1 MTDVFDPRRL
11 PPDDGAPSIAR
22 EIGQAAHLEAHLAEL
37 REQLARLSEGA
48 DEGERA
54 AIQLEMARALQLL
67 GRGAEAWPIGRLACE
82 AFLAAED
89 WERAADA
96 CDVLYQ
102 ADQSGSL
109 AALGQGIWLG
119 VTFPID
125 PEVSVHL
132 LSHVVDDT
140 PDDADGAAV
149 AAATAAFVADLR
161 APAGPDRDRLLF
173 FANQLLGRVARRHG
187 NVTTQDEFG
196 RWVQRLELDD
206 PDKFLVRLRNV
217 VDVLVQDDWWLDRD
231 AVQSR
236 LKME

>member
-1 MTDVFDPRRL
+1 MTDVYDPKRL
-11 PPDDGAPSIAR
+11 QDSPADSLAR
-22 EIGQAAHLEAHLAEL
+22 QIGEAAQLEAHLAEL

-48 DEGERA
+48 DELERA
-54 AIQLEMARALQLL
+54 GIQLEMARALQILH
-67 GRGAEAWPIGRLACE
+67 RGAEAWPIGRMAFD
-82 AFLAAED
+82 AFLSAED
-89 WERAADA
+89 WERAADT

-102 ADQSGSL
+102 ADQAGSL

-149 AAATAAFVADLR
+149 AAATAAFIADLR
-161 APAGPDRDRLLF
+161 APEGPDRDRLLF

-187 NVTTQDEFG
+187 AVSTQDEFT

-217 VDVLVQDDWWLDRD
+217 VDVLVQDDWWLDREAIQAHLRTD
-231 AVQSR
+231 
-236 LKME
+236 

>member
-1 MTDVFDPRRL
+1 MTNEFDPDRL
-11 PPDDGAPSIAR
+11 DDTAADSLAKDL
-22 EIGQAAHLEAHLAEL
+22 GQAAQLEAHLVEL
-37 REQLARLSEGA
+37 RGQLARLSEGA
-48 DEGERA
+48 DELERA
-54 AIQLEMARALQLL
+54 TIQLEMARALQAL
-67 GRGAEAWPIGRLACE
+67 GRGAEAWPIGRMAFD
-82 AFLAAED
+82 AFLGAED

-102 ADQSGSL
+102 ADQAGSL

-119 VTFPID
+119 VTFPMD

-149 AAATAAFVADLR
+149 AAATAAFIADLR
-161 APAGPDRDRLLF
+161 APEGADRDRLLF

-187 NVTTQDEFG
+187 KVSNQDEFR
-196 RWVQRLELDD
+196 RWIHRLELDD

-217 VDVLVQDDWWLDRD
+217 VDVLVQDDWWLDRE
-231 AVQSR
+231 AIQAR
-236 LKME
+236 LKMD

>member
-1 MTDVFDPRRL
+1 MTDVYETKRL
-11 PPDDGAPSIAR
+11 QDSPADSLAR
-22 EIGQAAHLEAHLAEL
+22 QIGEAAQLEAHLAEL

-48 DEGERA
+48 DERERA
-54 AIQLEMARALQLL
+54 GIQLEIARALQALN
-67 GRGAEAWPIGRLACE
+67 RGAEAWPIGRMAFD

-102 ADQSGSL
+102 ADQPGSL

-161 APAGPDRDRLLF
+161 TPEGPDRDRLLF

-187 NVTTQDEFG
+187 NVSDQDEFG

-217 VDVLVQDDWWLDRD
+217 VDVLVQDDWWLDRE
-231 AVQSR
+231 AIQAR
-236 LKME
+236 LRTD

>member
-1 MTDVFDPRRL
+1 MTDVYDPKRL
-11 PPDDGAPSIAR
+11 HDSPADSLAR
-22 EIGQAAHLEAHLAEL
+22 QIGEAAQLEAHLAEL

-48 DEGERA
+48 DELERA
-54 AIQLEMARALQLL
+54 GIQLEMARALQVL
-67 GRGAEAWPIGRLACE
+67 GRGAEAWPIGRMAFD
-82 AFLAAED
+82 AFLACQD

-102 ADQSGSL
+102 ADQAGSL

-149 AAATAAFVADLR
+149 AAATAAFIADLR
-161 APAGPDRDRLLF
+161 APEGPDRDRLLF

-187 NVTTQDEFG
+187 NVSNQEEFVG
-196 RWVQRLELDD
+196 WVQRLELDD
-206 PDKFLVRLRNV
+206 PNKFLVRLRNV
-217 VDVLVQDDWWLDRD
+217 VDVLVQDDWWLDRE
-231 AVQSR
+231 AIQAR
-236 LKME
+236 LRMD